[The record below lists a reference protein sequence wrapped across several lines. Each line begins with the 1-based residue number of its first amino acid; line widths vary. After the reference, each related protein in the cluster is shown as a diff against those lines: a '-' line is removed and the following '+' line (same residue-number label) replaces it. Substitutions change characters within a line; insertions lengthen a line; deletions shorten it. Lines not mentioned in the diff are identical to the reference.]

1 MKRSW
6 YSLCAV
12 LLFSACAHRVFV
24 VAQDGSPVAD
34 AFVVGKVQW
43 GFQRDKTITQ
53 TDSNGLAYVE
63 RRNALTVGGP
73 GFLPNSCLRQGLVTT
88 CQLARIPAGPPPY
101 QYVPGVDDVFFVL
114 YAGTNALARKP
125 SPLWQSYDAYLL
137 DLYKRGYYQRSE
149 DLGYLTPDSPYGR

>member
-63 RRNALTVGGP
+63 CRNALTVGGP

-88 CQLARIPAGPPPY
+88 CQLARITAVTNPY
-101 QYVPGVDDVFFVL
+101 VWVGSDDL
-114 YAGTNALARKP
+114 KYILHGGTNCLPRAR
-125 SPLWQSYDAYLL
+125 SPLWPRYDAYILE
-137 DLYKRGYYQRSE
+137 LYRQGFYDDAQR
-149 DLGYLTPDSPYGR
+149 LGYLERNAKE